1 MKSLLITAY
10 SILAAVQEQYP
21 DAAVTLTVGGKSN
34 NDI

>member
-10 SILAAVQEQYP
+10 SILAAVREQYL
-21 DAAVTLTVGGKSN
+21 DAAVTLTVDGKSN